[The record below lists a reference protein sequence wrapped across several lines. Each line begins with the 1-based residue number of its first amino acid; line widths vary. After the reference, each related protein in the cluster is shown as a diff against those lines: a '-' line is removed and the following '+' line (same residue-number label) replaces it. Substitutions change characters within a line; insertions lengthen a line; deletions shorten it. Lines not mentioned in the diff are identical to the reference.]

1 MMLDLKLHPECH
13 NYEIFEKE
21 GRCHLTTVCNEDCV
35 FVWKAYYDG
44 TKELIQDE
52 EIKDLKYQIEDLESE
67 IRQLEA
73 QLSMADTKINEL
85 EAELNGDG
93 E

>member
-1 MMLDLKLHPECH
+1 M
-13 NYEIFEKE
+13 
-21 GRCHLTTVCNEDCV
+21 

-67 IRQLEA
+67 IQQLEA
-73 QLSMADTKINEL
+73 QLSIADEKIIQL
-85 EAELNGDG
+85 EAELNGGG

>member
-21 GRCHLTTVCNEDCV
+21 GRCPLVTVCNEDCV

-52 EIKDLKYQIEDLESE
+52 EIEDLKYQIEGLEGE
-67 IRQLEA
+67 IWHLEGQLRMADEKITQLEV
-73 QLSMADTKINEL
+73 
-85 EAELNGDG
+85 ELNGDG